1 MRWATMS
8 IPVWARMPGF
18 SSSPPRAGENPVS
31 GLFAF
36 ASQNEL
42 FEFST

>member
-1 MRWATMS
+1 MS
-8 IPVWARMPGF
+8 IPVCARIPGF
-18 SSSPPRAGENPVS
+18 SASPPREGANPVS